1 MENIIHLITPK
12 KATYFLDENSTVR
25 QALEK
30 FDAHKFTTIP
40 LLDENGKYKGT
51 LSEGDILR
59 FIKNN
64 CNFDI
69 KIAETVKI
77 SDIPHYRPYKSM
89 RVDATFDEIY
99 VLSLEQNFVPIT
111 DDYDTYIGIVKRKD
125 VLLELK
131 SITSK

>member
-99 VLSLEQNFVPIT
+99 VLSLEQNFIPIT

-131 SITSK
+131 NITSK